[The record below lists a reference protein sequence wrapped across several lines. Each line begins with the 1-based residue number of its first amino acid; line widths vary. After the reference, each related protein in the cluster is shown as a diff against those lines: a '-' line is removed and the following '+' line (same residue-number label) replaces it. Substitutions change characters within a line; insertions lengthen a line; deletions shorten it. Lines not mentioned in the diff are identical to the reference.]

1 MTTFK
6 EKLNQELGEA
16 PRFTQSLQQDILH
29 QVQQEKKATKRWSYP
44 LIIIGAIFI
53 LLLLVEM
60 GPLGQMEQTHHASI
74 VTLAQQETVKKYTM
88 IYNSDER
95 TFVAGRPGWTIG
107 QKVYKQIPEKE
118 LLQQL
123 FQQATVTQ
131 IYEEKQFLFR
141 VIRDVWV
148 EFENDKV
155 IKLKMFIGEES
166 ILIKDYDN
174 KSFYKVNNKDLTK
187 AYENLALKNQAKF
200 GMKNYIVFLVLL
212 LAIHMLVEKIMRK
225 KFNIL
230 KGYVSSGHRRAVW
243 TLKALN
249 IVMLILFMVKGWI
262 LYTVIIGGYLTVI
275 LFSTIFIDYYY
286 GREEKRHYLSI
297 SLAIVGLLILG
308 LFIFYIS

>member
-29 QVQQEKKATKRWSYP
+29 QVQQEKKASKRWSYP

-123 FQQATVTQ
+123 LQQATVTQ
-131 IYEEKQFLFR
+131 IYGENQFRFR
-141 VIRDVWV
+141 VIRDVWA
-148 EFENDKV
+148 EFENDQV

-200 GMKNYIVFLVLL
+200 GMKDYVVFLVLL

-225 KFNIL
+225 KFNIP
-230 KGYVSSGHRRAVW
+230 KGYVSRGHRRAVW

-275 LFSTIFIDYYY
+275 LFSAIFIDYYY

>member
-6 EKLNQELGEA
+6 EKLDQELGEA
-16 PRFTQSLQQDILH
+16 PRFTQSLQQDILQ
-29 QVQQEKKATKRWSYP
+29 QVQQEKKVTKRWAYP
-44 LIIIGAIFI
+44 LIIIGAILI

-60 GPLGQMEQTHHASI
+60 GPLGQMEQTRQASI

-88 IYNSDER
+88 ISNSDEE
-95 TFVAGRPGWTIG
+95 TFLAGRPGWTIG

-123 FQQATVTQ
+123 LQQATITQ
-131 IYEEKQFLFR
+131 KYEENQFLFR
-141 VIRDVWV
+141 AIRDVWA
-148 EFENDKV
+148 EFEKNQV

-166 ILIKDYDN
+166 ILIEDYEH
-174 KSFYKVNNKDLTK
+174 KSFYKVNNRELTR

-200 GMKNYIVFLVLL
+200 GMNGYVVFLVLL
-212 LAIHMLVEKIMRK
+212 LAIHMLVEKIIRK
-225 KFNIL
+225 RLNIP
-230 KGYVSSGHRRAVW
+230 KGYVSRGHRRAVW

-262 LYTVIIGGYLTVI
+262 LYTVIIGGYLAII
-275 LFSTIFIDYYY
+275 LSSTIFIEYYY

>member
-6 EKLNQELGEA
+6 EKLDQELGEA
-16 PRFTQSLQQDILH
+16 PRFTQSLQQDILQ
-29 QVQQEKKATKRWSYP
+29 QVQQEKKVTKRWAYP
-44 LIIIGAIFI
+44 LIIIGAILI

-60 GPLGQMEQTHHASI
+60 GPLGQMEQTRQASI
-74 VTLAQQETVKKYTM
+74 VTLAQQATVKKYTM

-123 FQQATVTQ
+123 LQQATVTQ
-131 IYEEKQFLFR
+131 KNEENQFLFR
-141 VIRDVWV
+141 AIRDVWA
-148 EFENDKV
+148 EFENDQV

-166 ILIKDYDN
+166 ILIEDYDH
-174 KSFYKVNNKDLTK
+174 KSFYKVNNRELTK
-187 AYENLALKNQAKF
+187 AYENLAIKNQAKF
-200 GMKNYIVFLVLL
+200 GMKGYVVFLVLL

-225 KFNIL
+225 KFNIP
-230 KGYVSSGHRRAVW
+230 KGYVSRGPRRAVW

-275 LFSTIFIDYYY
+275 LFSSIFIDYYY

>member
-6 EKLNQELGEA
+6 EKLDQELGEA
-16 PRFTQSLQQDILH
+16 PRFTQSLQQDILQ
-29 QVQQEKKATKRWSYP
+29 QVQQEKKVTKRWAYP
-44 LIIIGAIFI
+44 LIIIGAILI

-60 GPLGQMEQTHHASI
+60 GPLGQMEQTRQASI
-74 VTLAQQETVKKYTM
+74 VTLAQQATVKKYTM

-123 FQQATVTQ
+123 LQQATVTQ
-131 IYEEKQFLFR
+131 KNEENQFLFR
-141 VIRDVWV
+141 AIRDVWA
-148 EFENDKV
+148 EFENDQV

-166 ILIKDYDN
+166 ILIEDYDH
-174 KSFYKVNNKDLTK
+174 KSFYKVNNRELTK
-187 AYENLALKNQAKF
+187 AYENLAIKNQAKF
-200 GMKNYIVFLVLL
+200 GMKGYVVFLVLL

-225 KFNIL
+225 KFNIP
-230 KGYVSSGHRRAVW
+230 KGYVSRGHRRAVW

-275 LFSTIFIDYYY
+275 LFSSIFIDYYY

>member
-6 EKLNQELGEA
+6 EKLDQELGEA
-16 PRFTQSLQQDILH
+16 PRFTQSLQQDILQ
-29 QVQQEKKATKRWSYP
+29 QVQQEKKAPKRWAYP
-44 LIIIGAIFI
+44 LIIIGAILI
-53 LLLLVEM
+53 LFLLVEM
-60 GPLGQMEQTHHASI
+60 GPLGQMEQTRQASI
-74 VTLAQQETVKKYTM
+74 VTLAQQATVKKYTM
-88 IYNSDER
+88 IYNSNER

-123 FQQATVTQ
+123 LQQATVTQ
-131 IYEEKQFLFR
+131 IYGENQFRFS
-141 VIRDVWV
+141 VIRDVWA
-148 EFENDKV
+148 EFENDQV

-187 AYENLALKNQAKF
+187 AYENLALKDQAKF
-200 GMKNYIVFLVLL
+200 GMKGYVVFLVLL

-225 KFNIL
+225 RFNIP
-230 KGYVSSGHRRAVW
+230 KGYVTRGHRHAEW
-243 TLKALN
+243 ALKALN
-249 IVMLILFMVKGWI
+249 IVMLILLIVKGWI
-262 LYTVIIGGYLTVI
+262 LYTVIIGGYLAVI
-275 LFSTIFIDYYY
+275 LFSTFFIDYYY

-297 SLAIVGLLILG
+297 SLAIVSLLLLS

>member
-6 EKLNQELGEA
+6 EKLDQELGEA
-16 PRFTQSLQQDILH
+16 PRFTQSLQQDIL
-29 QVQQEKKATKRWSYP
+29 QRVQQEKKVTKRWSYP
-44 LIIIGAIFI
+44 LIFIGAILI

-60 GPLGQMEQTHHASI
+60 GPLGQMEQTRQASI
-74 VTLAQQETVKKYTM
+74 VTMAQQETVKKYTM
-88 IYNSDER
+88 ISNSDEE
-95 TFVAGRPGWTIG
+95 TFLAGRPGWTIG

-123 FQQATVTQ
+123 LQQATVTQ
-131 IYEEKQFLFR
+131 KYEENQFLFR
-141 VIRDVWV
+141 TIQDVWAQ
-148 EFENDKV
+148 FENDQI

-166 ILIKDYDN
+166 ILIEDHDH
-174 KSFYKVNNKDLTK
+174 KSFYKVNNRELTK
-187 AYENLALKNQAKF
+187 AYENLTLKDQAKF
-200 GMKNYIVFLVLL
+200 GMKGYVVFLVLL

-225 KFNIL
+225 RFNIP
-230 KGYVSSGHRRAVW
+230 KGYVSRGHRRAVW

-275 LFSTIFIDYYY
+275 LFSSIFIDYCY

-297 SLAIVGLLILG
+297 SLAIVSLLLLS